1 MEDHHNRS
9 DLAGEHIFGDMGQLI
24 LLLLFMGVWITDS
37 FFLHFSDL
45 YTALLPLFVR
55 IILIAIIFIMGG
67 YLAYDGM
74 RIVFGEVR
82 AEPVVI
88 RKGVFTVIRH
98 PIYLGA
104 ILFYAGLLV
113 IKLSLAAVFIWLVI
127 ILFYHLISRH
137 EEKLLLNKFGRD
149 YEQYM
154 RDVPMWVPGLK
165 RSNKG

>member
-1 MEDHHNRS
+1 MENHHNRP
-9 DLAGEHIFGDMGQLI
+9 DLAGEHILGDMGQLI
-24 LLLLFMGVWITDS
+24 LLLLFMGVWIADI
-37 FFLHFSDL
+37 FFMHFSDQ
-45 YTALLPLFVR
+45 YVTFLPLYVR
-55 IILIAIIFIMGG
+55 IFLFAIIFVAGG

-113 IKLSLAAVFIWLVI
+113 IKLSLAAAFIWLVI
-127 ILFYHLISRH
+127 IIFYHLISRH
-137 EEKLLLNKFGRD
+137 EEKLLLKKFGSD
-149 YEQYM
+149 YEQFM
-154 RDVPMWVPGLK
+154 HDVPMWIPGLK
-165 RSNKG
+165 KFNKG